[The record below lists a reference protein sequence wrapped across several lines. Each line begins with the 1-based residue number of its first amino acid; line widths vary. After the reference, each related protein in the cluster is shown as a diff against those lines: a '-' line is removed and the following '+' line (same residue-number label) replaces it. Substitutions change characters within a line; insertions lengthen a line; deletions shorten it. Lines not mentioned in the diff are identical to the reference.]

1 MAECTGVVASILM
14 PVVLG
19 QPYLR
24 EAQEVMVTAVKRIT
38 VR

>member
-1 MAECTGVVASILM
+1 MAVYTGVVASILM

-24 EAQEVMVTAVKRIT
+24 EAQEVIVKAVRRIT

>member
-1 MAECTGVVASILM
+1 MADCTGVVASILM

-24 EAQEVMVTAVKRIT
+24 EAQDVMVIAVSRIT
-38 VR
+38 VA

>member
-1 MAECTGVVASILM
+1 MAECTELTFSILM

-24 EAQEVMVTAVKRIT
+24 DAQEVMVIAVSRIT

>member
-1 MAECTGVVASILM
+1 MAECTGEVTSILM

-24 EAQEVMVTAVKRIT
+24 EAQEVMVITVKRIT
-38 VR
+38 VA